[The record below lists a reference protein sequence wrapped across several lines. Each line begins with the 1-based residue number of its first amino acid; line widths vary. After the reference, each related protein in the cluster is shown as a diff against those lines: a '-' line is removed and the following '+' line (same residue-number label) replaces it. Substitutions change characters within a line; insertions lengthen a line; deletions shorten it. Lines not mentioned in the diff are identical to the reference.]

1 MFRSDFIRND
11 IDPEN
16 DDLVFQILDWY
27 ATDIDVGDDGDEH
40 DGDDKE
46 SKSDLKYFI
55 KAFGVDASG
64 KSIGL
69 TITDFQPF
77 FYIQISNTDLGNA
90 KMFNMIK
97 TFLLDKYGKKYDIVR
112 ITRASKINLYGFTNH
127 TKEYYMKITF
137 KNLKGFKS
145 ATYNL
150 KEIVIMR
157 HKRKIKQFESNIE
170 PFIRF
175 THLNNISPC
184 GWVKVQK
191 EDYDFNEELLI
202 SETSNDLITH
212 WQCVENYKCDSMAPF
227 IVASY
232 DIECTSSHGD
242 FPMAIKSY
250 KKTAREL
257 YDYYKQLISK
267 RFVRTEIEPLL
278 LKQIYGLFEIDGV
291 TESVLT
297 YVIPKKNQVIDKDV
311 IKEQALNRI
320 EDIYTIMKD
329 KPDTEKK
336 TIDFMQ
342 KDLKLNDAKELVRKL
357 KDTREQL
364 VRFKKAD
371 YEIEDIIMNMVYDK
385 YKDFEKELKMRY
397 INKAMSNSPR
407 IMSLFDDDTVFDKV
421 AKQFEKMGCPKL
433 EGDEIIQIGTT
444 FHIYGQKEC
453 FFKHIITL
461 KDCDDNFDVDEIVE
475 CNSEKQLLN
484 EWRKMIKEMDPDIVT
499 GYNIFGFD
507 NGYMRDRS
515 LELKCSR
522 GFEKLGRF
530 KEIEYDDKKNKAFIV
545 KELQSS
551 ALGQNILKYFS
562 MEGRVQIDIMKLV
575 QKDHKLDTY
584 KLDFVASHFING
596 KVKSVIDNNTI
607 IIDKIQ
613 GIYVNN
619 FIKLNDKKYRIQA
632 ICSETN
638 TVTIENDDSV
648 DISGSKSWGMVKDDI
663 SPNEIFKAQ
672 NGDAVDRAKIAKY
685 CIQDCALC
693 NYLMMKLEIIANN
706 AGMANVCLVP
716 LSYIFLRGQGIKI
729 FSLVAKQCL
738 DDGFII
744 PVVRKPDDSDESYEG
759 AIVLDPEPGIYEEP
773 VSVLDFASLYP
784 SSMISENISH
794 DSIVLDKKY
803 DNLPDV
809 EYLDIT
815 YDVNGRD
822 KVVRFAQFKNGEKG
836 VMPRI
841 LMKLLS
847 QRKLTRKKMLYESV
861 VSGDQEFSGLV
872 SNETDDE
879 VTLKNLET
887 NEAVTFDK
895 SSIEKRQSTYSEF
908 EQAVLEGQ
916 QLAFKITANS
926 LYGQVGAR
934 TSPIYLQELAASTTA
949 TGRNLVMKLKNF
961 AEENYDCKVVYGDSV
976 LPNTPV
982 MLRYKNEIHI
992 KPIDKITELTHT
1004 DWESYERFLKEGTN
1018 KEKSELTNIETWTHD
1033 GWKQV
1038 KKVIRHKCNKKI
1050 YRVLTHTGLVD
1061 VTEDHSLLNKNLK
1074 EVKPSDV
1081 MVGTELFHKSPNIQ
1095 NKHTTDWTYEKLF
1108 VIGMFIGDGSC
1119 GSYICQS
1126 GKKNS
1131 WAINNT
1137 DLNLLEKCKSY
1148 MEETYKNAGYKFV
1161 IYDTLKSSGVY
1172 KLCAKGDIKSL
1183 VNEWRSLCYENKC
1196 KIIPKE
1202 AYFQESLLDGLWAA
1216 DGCRLDYEK
1225 IKCRRID
1232 TKNQITAQSYYTYL
1246 TTLGYN
1252 VSINTRNDK
1261 TNIFRL
1267 TFSKNK
1273 FRKNTHAIKKIELLH
1288 DSYDDYVYDIET
1300 EAGTFQA
1307 GIGNMIVKNTD
1318 SIFIKFISLPD
1329 ENGFE
1334 LSGKDRLQASIDKSI
1349 ELSKA
1354 FKPHLKAPH
1363 DAEYEKTFFPFIIMS
1378 KKRYVGNL
1386 YEEDV
1391 NKFKQKSMGI
1401 VLKRRDNANILKTV
1415 YGGMIDIILNENNV
1429 DKSIEFLKKQLKNI
1443 EDGKV
1448 DIKDLVITKTLKGSY
1463 ADPSKIAHKVLADRM
1478 MDRDPG
1484 SAPQVNDRVPYVYI
1498 YNKEKNALQGDKIE
1512 NPDFIQKNNVKID
1525 YAFYITN
1532 QIQKPVSQLLS
1543 LRVEQI
1549 KGCKKN
1555 REYFE
1560 NLKQKYLKEYNGDVI
1575 KTNDKINTLKELEVS
1590 NLIFDPIIT
1599 KINQKARGQTTM
1611 TRWFST

>member
-16 DDLVFQILDWY
+16 DDLIFQILDWY
-27 ATDIDVGDDGDEH
+27 ATDIDVGDDGDE
-40 DGDDKE
+40 DDNGDDKE

-97 TFLLDKYGKKYDIVR
+97 TFLLNKYGKKYDIVR
-112 ITRASKINLYGFTNH
+112 ITRTSKINLYGFTNH

-145 ATYNL
+145 ATYHL
-150 KEIVIMR
+150 KEIVIMN

-191 EDYDFNEELLI
+191 GDYDFNEELLV
-202 SETSNDLITH
+202 SDTSNDLITH
-212 WQCVENYKCDSMAPF
+212 WQCVENHKSDSMAPF

-257 YDYYKQLISK
+257 YDYYKQLVSK
-267 RFVRTEIEPLL
+267 RFVRTEIVPLL

-342 KDLKLNDAKELVRKL
+342 KDLKLNDAKELVKKL
-357 KDTREQL
+357 KETREQL

-385 YKDFEKELKMRY
+385 YKDFEKELKMSY
-397 INKAMSNSPR
+397 INRAMNNSPR

-515 LELKCSR
+515 LELRCVQ

-530 KEIEYDDKKNKAFIV
+530 KDIEYDDKKNKAFIV

-619 FIKLNDKKYRIQA
+619 FIKLNDKKYRIQD

-638 TVTIENDDSV
+638 TVTIENEDSV

-744 PVVRKPDDSDESYEG
+744 PVVIKPDDSDESYEG

-887 NEAVTFDK
+887 NEVVTFDK
-895 SSIEKRQSTYSEF
+895 SSIEKRQTTYSEF

-1004 DWESYERFLKEGTN
+1004 NWESYERFLKEGTN

-1033 GWKQV
+1033 GWKQI

-1081 MVGTELFHKSPNIQ
+1081 MVGTELFHKSPNL
-1095 NKHTTDWTYEKLF
+1095 KD
-1108 VIGMFIGDGSC
+1108 
-1119 GSYICQS
+1119 
-1126 GKKNS
+1126 
-1131 WAINNT
+1131 
-1137 DLNLLEKCKSY
+1137 NLLHQD
-1148 MEETYKNAGYKFV
+1148 
-1161 IYDTLKSSGVY
+1161 IYDVILDDKSKFSANGLHTNIIDV
-1172 KLCAKGDIKSL
+1172 KGQL
-1183 VNEWRSLCYENKC
+1183 
-1196 KIIPKE
+1196 
-1202 AYFQESLLDGLWAA
+1202 AA
-1216 DGCRLDYEK
+1216 
-1225 IKCRRID
+1225 
-1232 TKNQITAQSYYTYL
+1232 QAYYTYISK
-1246 TTLGYN
+1246 LGYN
-1252 VSINTRNDK
+1252 VNVETVKDDPNL
-1261 TNIFRL
+1261 FRL
-1267 TFSKNK
+1267 SFSKLNNG
-1273 FRKNTHAIKKIELLH
+1273 KNTHAIKKIELLH

-1599 KINQKARGQTTM
+1599 KINQKAKGQTTM
-1611 TRWFST
+1611 TRFLSSNF

>member
-257 YDYYKQLISK
+257 YDYYKHLISK

-530 KEIEYDDKKNKAFIV
+530 KEIEYDDKKNNAFIV

-638 TVTIENDDSV
+638 TVTIENEDSI
-648 DISGSKSWGMVKDDI
+648 DISGSKSWGLVKDDI

-1033 GWKQV
+1033 GWKQI

-1081 MVGTELFHKSPNIQ
+1081 MVGTELFHKSPNL
-1095 NKHTTDWTYEKLF
+1095 KD
-1108 VIGMFIGDGSC
+1108 
-1119 GSYICQS
+1119 
-1126 GKKNS
+1126 
-1131 WAINNT
+1131 
-1137 DLNLLEKCKSY
+1137 NLLHQD
-1148 MEETYKNAGYKFV
+1148 
-1161 IYDTLKSSGVY
+1161 IYDVILDDKSKISATGVHTNVIDV
-1172 KLCAKGDIKSL
+1172 KGQL
-1183 VNEWRSLCYENKC
+1183 V
-1196 KIIPKE
+1196 
-1202 AYFQESLLDGLWAA
+1202 
-1216 DGCRLDYEK
+1216 
-1225 IKCRRID
+1225 
-1232 TKNQITAQSYYTYL
+1232 AQAYYTYIS
-1246 TTLGYN
+1246 TLGYN
-1252 VSINTRNDK
+1252 VYVQTVKDAPDL
-1261 TNIFRL
+1261 FRL
-1267 TFSKNK
+1267 SFSKLNNA
-1273 FRKNTHAIKKIELLH
+1273 KNTHAIKKIELLH

-1560 NLKQKYLKEYNGDVI
+1560 NLKLKYLKEYNGDVI
-1575 KTNDKINTLKELEVS
+1575 KTNDKVNALKELEVS

>member
-27 ATDIDVGDDGDEH
+27 ATDIDVGDDGDE
-40 DGDDKE
+40 DDNGDDKE

-97 TFLLDKYGKKYDIVR
+97 TFLLNKYGKKYDIVR
-112 ITRASKINLYGFTNH
+112 ITRTSKINLYGFTNH

-150 KEIVIMR
+150 KEIVIMN

-191 EDYDFNEELLI
+191 GDYDFNEELLV
-202 SETSNDLITH
+202 SDTSNDLITH

-257 YDYYKQLISK
+257 YDYYKQLVSK
-267 RFVRTEIEPLL
+267 RFVRTEIVPLL

-342 KDLKLNDAKELVRKL
+342 KDLKLNDAKELVKKL
-357 KDTREQL
+357 KETREQL

-385 YKDFEKELKMRY
+385 YKDFEKELKMSY
-397 INKAMSNSPR
+397 INRAMNNSPR

-515 LELKCSR
+515 LELRCVQ

-530 KEIEYDDKKNKAFIV
+530 KDIEYDDKKNKAFIV

-596 KVKSVIDNNTI
+596 KVKSVIDNKTI

-619 FIKLNDKKYRIQA
+619 FIKLNDNKYRIQD

-872 SNETDDE
+872 SNETDDK

-887 NEAVTFDK
+887 NEVVTFDK
-895 SSIEKRQSTYSEF
+895 DSIKKRQTTYSEF

-961 AEENYDCKVVYGDSV
+961 AEENYDCKVVYGD
-976 LPNTPV
+976 
-982 MLRYKNEIHI
+982 
-992 KPIDKITELTHT
+992 
-1004 DWESYERFLKEGTN
+1004 
-1018 KEKSELTNIETWTHD
+1018 
-1033 GWKQV
+1033 
-1038 KKVIRHKCNKKI
+1038 
-1050 YRVLTHTGLVD
+1050 
-1061 VTEDHSLLNKNLK
+1061 
-1074 EVKPSDV
+1074 
-1081 MVGTELFHKSPNIQ
+1081 
-1095 NKHTTDWTYEKLF
+1095 
-1108 VIGMFIGDGSC
+1108 
-1119 GSYICQS
+1119 
-1126 GKKNS
+1126 
-1131 WAINNT
+1131 
-1137 DLNLLEKCKSY
+1137 
-1148 MEETYKNAGYKFV
+1148 
-1161 IYDTLKSSGVY
+1161 
-1172 KLCAKGDIKSL
+1172 
-1183 VNEWRSLCYENKC
+1183 
-1196 KIIPKE
+1196 
-1202 AYFQESLLDGLWAA
+1202 
-1216 DGCRLDYEK
+1216 
-1225 IKCRRID
+1225 
-1232 TKNQITAQSYYTYL
+1232 
-1246 TTLGYN
+1246 
-1252 VSINTRNDK
+1252 
-1261 TNIFRL
+1261 
-1267 TFSKNK
+1267 
-1273 FRKNTHAIKKIELLH
+1273 
-1288 DSYDDYVYDIET
+1288 
-1300 EAGTFQA
+1300 
-1307 GIGNMIVKNTD
+1307 TD
-1318 SIFIKFISLPD
+1318 SIFIKFTTLTD
-1329 ENGFE
+1329 EKGDE
-1334 LSGKDRLQASIDKSI
+1334 LKGKERLQASIDKSI

-1560 NLKQKYLKEYNGDVI
+1560 NLKHKYLKEYNGDVI
-1575 KTNDKINTLKELEVS
+1575 KTNDKVNTLKELEVS
-1590 NLIFDPIIT
+1590 NLIFNPIIT
-1599 KINQKARGQTTM
+1599 KINQKAKGQTTM
-1611 TRWFST
+1611 TRWFPTS

>member
-1 MFRSDFIRND
+1 MFRSEFIRND

-16 DDLVFQILDWY
+16 DDLIFQILDWY
-27 ATDIDVGDDGDEH
+27 ATDIDVGNN
-40 DGDDKE
+40 GDDSDMDRDTKP
-46 SKSDLKYFI
+46 DLKYFI
-55 KAFGVDASG
+55 KAFGVDSAG

-97 TFLLDKYGKKYDIVR
+97 TFLLDKYEKKYDIVK

-145 ATYNL
+145 AIYNL
-150 KEIVIMR
+150 KEIIIMK

-191 EDYDFNEELLI
+191 EDYEFNDELLI

-212 WQCVENYKCDSMAPF
+212 WQCVENHKCDSMAPF

-257 YDYYKQLISK
+257 YDYYKQLVSK
-267 RFVRTEIEPLL
+267 RFIHTEIVPLL
-278 LKQIYGLFEIDGV
+278 LKQIYGLFKIDEV

-297 YVIPKKNQVIDKDV
+297 YVIPKKNQVIDTNL

-342 KDLKLNDAKELVRKL
+342 KDLKLNDAKDLVKKMR
-357 KDTREQL
+357 DTREQL
-364 VRFKKAD
+364 IRFKKTD
-371 YEIEDIIMNMVYDK
+371 DEIEDIIMHMVYDK
-385 YKDFEKELKMRY
+385 YKDFEDKQKMSY
-397 INKAMSNSPR
+397 INRADSNSKI

-421 AKQFEKMGCPKL
+421 AKEFEKMGCPKL

-484 EWRKMIKEMDPDIVT
+484 EWKKMIKEMDPDIVT

-515 LELKCSR
+515 LELKCSK

-530 KEIEYDDKKNKAFIV
+530 KDIEYDDKKNKAFIV

-596 KVKSVIDNNTI
+596 KIKSVIDNNTI

-619 FIKLNDKKYRIQA
+619 FIKLNDNKYRIQN
-632 ICSETN
+632 ICSDTN
-638 TVTIENDDSV
+638 TITIENEDSV

-773 VSVLDFASLYP
+773 ISVLDFASLYP

-887 NEAVTFDK
+887 NEVVIFDK
-895 SSIEKRQSTYSEF
+895 SSIEKRQTTYSEF

-982 MLRYKNEIHI
+982 MLKYKNEIHI

-1033 GWKQV
+1033 GWKQI

-1081 MVGTELFHKSPNIQ
+1081 MVGTELFHKSPNL
-1095 NKHTTDWTYEKLF
+1095 ND
-1108 VIGMFIGDGSC
+1108 
-1119 GSYICQS
+1119 
-1126 GKKNS
+1126 NS
-1131 WAINNT
+1131 LHKSVQ
-1137 DLNLLEKCKSY
+1137 DLLDD
-1148 MEETYKNAGYKFV
+1148 KFM
-1161 IYDTLKSSGVY
+1161 IS
-1172 KLCAKGDIKSL
+1172 
-1183 VNEWRSLCYENKC
+1183 VNEFHTN
-1196 KIIPKE
+1196 IINVKG
-1202 AYFQESLLDGLWAA
+1202 QLAA
-1216 DGCRLDYEK
+1216 Q
-1225 IKCRRID
+1225 
-1232 TKNQITAQSYYTYL
+1232 TYYTYIS
-1246 TTLGYN
+1246 TLGYTVYIDTVKDYPN
-1252 VSINTRNDK
+1252 L
-1261 TNIFRL
+1261 FRL
-1267 TFSKNK
+1267 SFSKTKNSG
-1273 FRKNTHAIKKIELLH
+1273 NTHAIKKIELLH

-1560 NLKQKYLKEYNGDVI
+1560 NLKQKYLKEYNGDVV
-1575 KTNDKINTLKELEVS
+1575 KTNDKVNALKELEVS

>member
-1 MFRSDFIRND
+1 MFRSEFTRND

-16 DDLVFQILDWY
+16 DDLIFQILDWY
-27 ATDIDVGDDGDEH
+27 ATDIDVGNN
-40 DGDDKE
+40 GDDSDMDRDTKP
-46 SKSDLKYFI
+46 DLKYFI
-55 KAFGVDASG
+55 KAFGVDSAG

-97 TFLLDKYGKKYDIVR
+97 TFLLDKYEKKYDIVK

-145 ATYNL
+145 AIYNL
-150 KEIVIMR
+150 KDIVIVNKLGLKN
-157 HKRKIKQFESNIE
+157 KRKIKQFESNIE

-184 GWVKVQK
+184 GWVKIQK
-191 EDYDFNEELLI
+191 EDYEFNEELLV

-212 WQCVENYKCDSMAPF
+212 WQCVENHKCDSMAPF

-257 YDYYKQLISK
+257 YDYYKQLVSK
-267 RFVRTEIEPLL
+267 RFIHTEIVPLL
-278 LKQIYGLFEIDGV
+278 LKQIYGLFKIDEV

-297 YVIPKKNQVIDKDV
+297 YVIPKKNQVIDTNL

-342 KDLKLNDAKELVRKL
+342 KDLKLNDAKDLVKKMR
-357 KDTREQL
+357 DTREQL
-364 VRFKKAD
+364 IRFKKTD
-371 YEIEDIIMNMVYDK
+371 DEIEDIIMHMVYDK
-385 YKDFEKELKMRY
+385 YKDFEDKQKMSY
-397 INKAMSNSPR
+397 INKADSNSKI
-407 IMSLFDDDTVFDKV
+407 IMSLFDEDTVFDKV
-421 AKQFEKMGCPKL
+421 AKEFEKMGCPKL

-484 EWRKMIKEMDPDIVT
+484 EWKKMIKEMDPDIVT

-515 LELKCSR
+515 LELKCSK

-530 KEIEYDDKKNKAFIV
+530 KDIEYDNQKNKAFIV

-596 KVKSVIDNNTI
+596 KIKSVIDNNTI
-607 IIDKIQ
+607 VIDKIQ

-619 FIKLNDKKYRIQA
+619 FIKLNDNKYRIQN
-632 ICSETN
+632 ICSDTN
-638 TVTIENDDSV
+638 TITIENEDSV

-773 VSVLDFASLYP
+773 ISVLDFASLYP

-815 YDVNGRD
+815 YDVNGKD

-847 QRKLTRKKMLYESV
+847 QRKLTRKKMLYESIA
-861 VSGDQEFSGLV
+861 SSDQEFSGLV
-872 SNETDDE
+872 SNETDVE

-887 NEAVTFDK
+887 NEVVTFDK
-895 SSIEKRQSTYSEF
+895 GSIEKRQTTYSEF

-982 MLRYKNEIHI
+982 MLKYKNEIHI

-1004 DWESYERFLKEGTN
+1004 DWESYERFLKDGTN

-1033 GWKQV
+1033 GWKQI

-1095 NKHTTDWTYEKLF
+1095 NKHTSDWTYEKLF

-1119 GSYICQS
+1119 GSYIYQS
-1126 GKKNS
+1126 GKKSS
-1131 WAINNT
+1131 WAINNA

-1252 VSINTRNDK
+1252 VSINTRKDK

-1354 FKPHLKAPH
+1354 FKA
-1363 DAEYEKTFFPFIIMS
+1363 TF
-1378 KKRYVGNL
+1378 
-1386 YEEDV
+1386 E
-1391 NKFKQKSMGI
+1391 
-1401 VLKRRDNANILKTV
+1401 
-1415 YGGMIDIILNENNV
+1415 
-1429 DKSIEFLKKQLKNI
+1429 
-1443 EDGKV
+1443 
-1448 DIKDLVITKTLKGSY
+1448 
-1463 ADPSKIAHKVLADRM
+1463 
-1478 MDRDPG
+1478 
-1484 SAPQVNDRVPYVYI
+1484 
-1498 YNKEKNALQGDKIE
+1498 
-1512 NPDFIQKNNVKID
+1512 
-1525 YAFYITN
+1525 
-1532 QIQKPVSQLLS
+1532 
-1543 LRVEQI
+1543 
-1549 KGCKKN
+1549 
-1555 REYFE
+1555 
-1560 NLKQKYLKEYNGDVI
+1560 
-1575 KTNDKINTLKELEVS
+1575 
-1590 NLIFDPIIT
+1590 
-1599 KINQKARGQTTM
+1599 
-1611 TRWFST
+1611 STS